1 MLELLLAN
9 WPIKLAVLASC
20 VVLKLI
26 GELWWHNAQRYIL
39 PVIFSA
45 AMSYLSGL
53 WWLGFT
59 TLPMIGALVLGY
71 KDYGKNDAVARALW
85 LFVIC
90 VVASLGPTILGYISW
105 FFFVPYIIAS
115 GFVGTTTRNIN
126 NLIGAPLNGLTIGLP
141 ILFVHHIT
149 KIV

>member
-45 AMSYLSGL
+45 A
-53 WWLGFT
+53 
-59 TLPMIGALVLGY
+59 PMIGALVLGY